1 MPIIR
6 SSGDLRNNYDELA
19 ELCHQHSKPVFI
31 INDGKEELVVMSIE
45 TYERLIGKATLHT
58 LLDEGLHARDAGLV
72 EPMDKVVNEIRTVIQ
87 PTLTRGEEISG

>member
-6 SSGDLRNNYDELA
+6 SSADLKNNYDELA

-45 TYERLIGKATLHT
+45 THERLIGKATLHT
-58 LLDEGLHARDAGLV
+58 SLDEGLHARDAGLV
-72 EPMDKVVNEIRTVIQ
+72 EPMDEVINEIRTLIQ
-87 PTLTRGEEISG
+87 PALAGAEESLG

>member
-6 SSGDLRNNYDELA
+6 SSADLKNNYDELA

-45 TYERLIGKATLHT
+45 TYELLTGKATLHT
-58 LLDEGLHARDAGLV
+58 SLDEGLHARDAGLV
-72 EPMDKVVNEIRTVIQ
+72 EPMDEVINEIRTLIQ
-87 PTLTRGEEISG
+87 PALAGAEESLG

>member
-6 SSGDLRNNYDELA
+6 SSADLRNNSDELA

-45 TYERLIGKATLHT
+45 TYELLTGKATLHT
-58 LLDEGLHARDAGLV
+58 SLDEGLHARDAGLV
-72 EPMDKVVNEIRTVIQ
+72 EPMDEVINEIRTLIQ
-87 PTLTRGEEISG
+87 PALAGAEESLG